1 MKVLVLAS
9 NLGLWGEELQAPWD
23 AFKKAGFDV
32 TLATERG
39 ITPLPLML
47 SVDKSFVDPVQQ
59 YAVNPPEVV
68 DRILEILAKGEWDHP
83 IKIEAAKASDYDALA
98 IVGGPGSPLDIVGNP
113 KVHRLIE
120 EFHAQGKV
128 MGALCYAVG
137 AFVWSRKAKDGKSV
151 IDGKTIVAHPK
162 EWDFTG
168 DLPYPLY
175 GANPANPGT
184 DLVTPGFVFPL
195 QVIVE
200 DAVGPKGKVIAD
212 PSANRTKPVVH
223 YDHPFVTAQ
232 SVESSIVFG
241 TRMVEVLASKLVG
254 AGAR

>member
-47 SVDKSFVDPVQQ
+47 SVDKGFVDPVQQ

-68 DRILEILAKGEWDHP
+68 DRIMEILENGEWDHP
-83 IKIEAAKASDYDALA
+83 IKIENAKASDYDALA
-98 IVGGPGSPLDIVGNP
+98 IVGGPGSPLDLVGNP
-113 KVHRLIE
+113 KVHVLLQD
-120 EFHAQGKV
+120 FHSQGKV

-137 AFVWSRKAKDGKSV
+137 AFVWARKKEDGKSI

-175 GANPANPGT
+175 NANPANPGT

-200 DAVGPKGKVIAD
+200 DAVGASGKVLAD
-212 PSANRTKPVVH
+212 PAANRQKPLAH
-223 YDHPFVTAQ
+223 YDHPFVSAQ
-232 SVESSIVFG
+232 SVESSIAFG
-241 TRMVEVLASKLVG
+241 TKMVEVLSKKP
-254 AGAR
+254 AAAMAR

>member
-47 SVDKSFVDPVQQ
+47 SVDKGFVDPVQQ
-59 YAVNPPEVV
+59 YNVNPPEVV
-68 DRILEILAKGEWDHP
+68 DRILESLEKGEWDHP
-83 IKIEAAKASDYDALA
+83 IKIEDARAADYDALA
-98 IVGGPGSPLDIVGNP
+98 IVGGPGSPLDVVGNP

-120 EFHAQGKV
+120 DFYAQGKI

-137 AFVWSRKAKDGKSV
+137 AFVWARRKDGKSV
-151 IDGKTIVAHPK
+151 ILGKAIVAHPK

-175 GANPANPGT
+175 GAKPSNPGT
-184 DLVTPGFVFPL
+184 DLVTPGFVYPL

-200 DAVGPKGKVIAD
+200 DAVGPSGRVIAD
-212 PSANRTKPVVH
+212 ASANRKKPVAH

-232 SVESSIVFG
+232 SVESSIAFG
-241 TRMVEVLASKLVG
+241 TKMVEVLSAKLVG
-254 AGAR
+254 AHAG